1 VIGQGRNG
9 FTVQQERFRL
19 DVRRKLITKKV
30 VRPWHRCPE
39 ELWRPILGGAQDQVG

>member
-9 FTVQQERFRL
+9 FTVQQERLRL

-30 VRPWHRCPE
+30 GRPWHCCPE
-39 ELWRPILGGAQDQVG
+39 ELWRPIPGGAQDQVG